1 MTSGQ
6 SGSLTAFL
14 VVACLV
20 GGASTLGAQ
29 SVEITPFGGYRFGG
43 DFFEIITRQ
52 PVDLDGAPA
61 LGVVVDVP
69 LSNGLQVEGF
79 FTHQDANVVTPI
91 APLPPSRFWRITV
104 DHWQGGGLQEFGYG
118 RVRPFL
124 TGTLGL
130 TRYATE
136 GDNEIRFSVAA
147 GGGVKLFPVSH
158 VGLRLESRL
167 YATFDDADSRLVV
180 CSSFAGGCL
189 FAINANIVWQAEFTA
204 GLIIRFP

>member
-1 MTSGQ
+1 MTSRKT
-6 SGSLTAFL
+6 GSLTATL
-14 VVACLV
+14 VVACLL
-20 GGASTLGAQ
+20 GRASTLGAQ

-104 DHWQGGGLQEFGYG
+104 D
-118 RVRPFL
+118 
-124 TGTLGL
+124 
-130 TRYATE
+130 
-136 GDNEIRFSVAA
+136 
-147 GGGVKLFPVSH
+147 
-158 VGLRLESRL
+158 
-167 YATFDDADSRLVV
+167 
-180 CSSFAGGCL
+180 
-189 FAINANIVWQAEFTA
+189 
-204 GLIIRFP
+204 